1 VWRKVIFLSL
11 CASVATAAILA
22 VWYYRCLPSQRG
34 TATLFVEEGQVS
46 VSHGYG
52 TLAAPVPQVSE
63 VVSGDEIR
71 TGAGSRAH
79 LMVSP
84 AVSVI
89 LESES
94 VVRLTRGST
103 QADGEQVVAVEVQS
117 GRTWHEVQS
126 PLHPGEGYEVL
137 TSAALARLSPG
148 RYLCEVS
155 ADGVTVI
162 EVSEGVATVA
172 AENTKVEVR
181 SGEYTSMGVGQAPSV
196 PRAVRGRVLFV
207 SERSGSADIWVLDEE
222 GRESQLTDN
231 AADDLAPVWSPDGTR
246 IAFVSLRNGNSEI
259 YVMDADGSNQV
270 NLTRNAADDY
280 APSWSP
286 DGGLIAFES
295 LRDGVRDLYVMR
307 SDGTEQDRLTFGPGL
322 SVAPQWAVER
332 SEIVFSRIE
341 DDSNGDGVVDA
352 RDMGAFFY
360 IGLEGGTPQAF
371 WDTRF
376 VFDEMVLPWARRAV
390 G

>member
-1 VWRKVIFLSL
+1 MIFLSL
-11 CASVATAAILA
+11 CALVATAAILG
-22 VWYYRCLPSQRG
+22 VWYYRWSSGRRG
-34 TATLFVEEGQVS
+34 TATLFVEGGQVS
-46 VSHGYG
+46 VSRGYG
-52 TLAAPVPQVSE
+52 TLPAPAPQVSE
-63 VVSGDEIR
+63 VASGDEIKTR
-71 TGAGSRAH
+71 AGSRAH
-79 LMVSP
+79 LMLSP

-94 VVRLTRGST
+94 VVLLTRGAT

-117 GRTWHEVQS
+117 GRTWHQVQS
-126 PLHPGEGYEVL
+126 PLHPGDQYEVL
-137 TSAALARLSPG
+137 TPAALVALSPG

-155 ADGVTVI
+155 SDGVTVI
-162 EVSEGVATVA
+162 EVLEGVATVA

-196 PRAVRGRVLFV
+196 PRPVGGRVLFV
-207 SERSGSADIWVLDEE
+207 SERSGNADIWVLDEE
-222 GRESQLTDN
+222 GRESQLTDT
-231 AADDLAPVWSPDGTR
+231 AAGDLAPVWSPDGTR
-246 IAFVSLRNGNSEI
+246 VAFVSLRNGNAEI
-259 YVMDADGSNQV
+259 YVMEADGSNQV
-270 NLTRNAADDY
+270 NLTRNVADDY

-295 LRDGVRDLYVMR
+295 LRDGGRGLYVMR
-307 SDGTEQDRLTFGPGL
+307 GDGTEQARLTFGPGL
-322 SVAPQWAVER
+322 SLAPQWAVEG

-352 RDMGAFFY
+352 RDMGAFFCV
-360 IGLEGGTPQAF
+360 GPEGGTPRAF

-376 VFDEMVLPWARRAV
+376 VFDEMVLPWARRTV